1 MIMAIVILSIVVG
14 LMALIGLVHM
24 MVTGGELNHLRKRS
38 HVLEEVAEL
47 FEKDLKRM
55 DRECSER
62 FSASRDGIRES
73 GSRLNEA
80 ERRMSNFEKHDIL
93 RRIEAIEK
101 NPGLIPQKGFDQV
114 RIILDSNA
122 IGPGDTPEW
131 GKDWP

>member
-1 MIMAIVILSIVVG
+1 
-14 LMALIGLVHM
+14 
-24 MVTGGELNHLRKRS
+24 
-38 HVLEEVAEL
+38 
-47 FEKDLKRM
+47 
-55 DRECSER
+55 
-62 FSASRDGIRES
+62 
-73 GSRLNEA
+73 
-80 ERRMSNFEKHDIL
+80 MSNFEKHDIL